1 MSSGSAAGLCCRSIK
16 RFDPPD
22 DSRRQGDRN
31 GGWLMADGGWL
42 KGKAVLIT
50 GAARRIG
57 RATALAFADEGAN
70 VVVHYRSSADEAK
83 GLVSELAA
91 MGVQSW
97 MVQADLSKLDETES
111 LIGRVLDLAGS
122 LDVVVNNA
130 SIFPNSTLE
139 TLTFDGLMDDMRVN
153 AWSPFVLSREFA
165 RLVGMGR
172 IVNLIDS
179 RVKDYDWTHVGYI
192 LSKHVLW
199 ALTKMMALQYAP
211 DITVNGVA
219 PGLILPPPGK
229 DENYLERLK
238 DTVPLR
244 EVGDPRHVAEAIVY
258 LAKSE
263 YVTGEMIFVDGGR
276 HLKQYLDPT
285 KRP

>member
-1 MSSGSAAGLCCRSIK
+1 M
-16 RFDPPD
+16 
-22 DSRRQGDRN
+22 
-31 GGWLMADGGWL
+31 
-42 KGKAVLIT
+42 LIT

-70 VVVHYRSSADEAK
+70 VVVHYRSSVDEARR
-83 GLVSELAA
+83 LVSELTAK
-91 MGVQSW
+91 GVKAW
-97 MVQADLSKLDETES
+97 MVQSDLGKPDETEL
-111 LIGRVLDLAGS
+111 LIGRALDIAGS

-130 SIFPNSTLE
+130 SVFPHDTLQD
-139 TLTFDGLMDDMRVN
+139 LTFDGLIDSMRVN
-153 AWSPFVLSREFA
+153 AWSPFVLGREFA
-165 RLVGMGR
+165 RLVGRGR

-199 ALTKMMALQYAP
+199 ELTKMMALRYAP

-219 PGLILPPPGK
+219 PGLILPPQGR
-229 DENYLERLK
+229 DASYLEGLK
-238 DTVPLR
+238 DTVPLW
-244 EVGDPRHVAEAIVY
+244 EVGDPAYVAEAVVF

-263 YVTGEMIFVDGGR
+263 YVTGEMLFVDGGR
-276 HLKQYLDPT
+276 HLKQYLDAT